1 MRRGEIPH
9 LKRKELKICSF
20 SDLEGAITVA
30 PTVAP
35 TADPTIVPIIDPTV
49 NPNAVPTAGVP
60 AADRTVTTTAIA
72 DNKN

>member
-20 SDLEGAITVA
+20 SDLEGAITA
-30 PTVAP
+30 AP
-35 TADPTIVPIIDPTV
+35 TAAPTIVPIIDPTV
-49 NPNAVPTAGVP
+49 NPTAVPTAGVP

>member
-30 PTVAP
+30 PT
-35 TADPTIVPIIDPTV
+35 ADPTIVPIADPTIV
-49 NPNAVPTAGVP
+49 PTVSPTAVPTADIP

>member
-30 PTVAP
+30 PT
-35 TADPTIVPIIDPTV
+35 ADPTIVPIIAPTV
-49 NPNAVPTAGVP
+49 NPTAVPTAGVP

-72 DNKN
+72 DNEN

>member
-20 SDLEGAITVA
+20 SDLEGDITVA
-30 PTVAP
+30 PI
-35 TADPTIVPIIDPTV
+35 ADPTIVPIIDPTV
-49 NPNAVPTAGVP
+49 NPTAVPTAGVP

>member
-30 PTVAP
+30 PT
-35 TADPTIVPIIDPTV
+35 ADPTIVPIIAPTV
-49 NPNAVPTAGVP
+49 NPTAVPTAGVP